1 VSGKR
6 LILRVAIAAS
16 LAAVIGVAAMP
27 QVPWCAVLLK
37 CAAPTVKERVHFG
50 PRWGRI
56 VHRPGHVI
64 RGDGLAT
71 AKSAQP

>member
-37 CAAPTVKERVHFG
+37 CAAPTVKERVEFV
-50 PRWGRI
+50 PRWVVHRHGRI
-56 VHRPGHVI
+56 I
-64 RGDGLAT
+64 RGDGLPPAT
-71 AKSAQP
+71 PTQP